1 MLSLASRCLLY
12 SDMKEKLK
20 IVTPS
25 KAVRGLLIQNL

>member
-25 KAVRGLLIQNL
+25 KAVTSNG